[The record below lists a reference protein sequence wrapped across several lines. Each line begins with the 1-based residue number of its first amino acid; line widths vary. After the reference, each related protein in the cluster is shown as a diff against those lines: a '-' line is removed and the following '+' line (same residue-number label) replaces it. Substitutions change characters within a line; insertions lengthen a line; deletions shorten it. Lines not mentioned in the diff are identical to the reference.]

1 MAEAGLSG
9 SNLSGQGPWSSM
21 PQALPPERPRAKV
34 STIGSAVMELPG
46 GVRIHFQDQPASFV
60 AACAIELGLVRPLIA
75 PVAQPQQRAKD
86 TAASPATMATTA
98 SKRRDRKKAS
108 QLRWKLKEEE
118 EAVAAATLPTQHAQH
133 DARASRPN
141 RESEQ
146 QINVDNMRAPTDNES
161 EQQTKEDDGQGQ
173 AATAATDAL
182 KDSVE
187 LTSRTSASVSAT
199 DSASSFSSPVAGGE
213 QMDCD
218 GREEVAVAAT
228 AALESGVVE
237 PEPVGVSAF
246 PRPAWMVQGMNV
258 QVVEKRA
265 SALLATA
272 SPIVRRRWE
281 KHSDQLGKCGWTF
294 AQPDAQGEIPLCVW
308 LQDAMLSVEL
318 AVPVQQTY
326 QQRVSNG
333 SVYKIISRDLL
344 SVGSTGSSDGFLT
357 CLLSPVHG
365 QYNSRRRGQG
375 Q

>member
-1 MAEAGLSG
+1 M
-9 SNLSGQGPWSSM
+9 
-21 PQALPPERPRAKV
+21 
-34 STIGSAVMELPG
+34 
-46 GVRIHFQDQPASFV
+46 

-173 AATAATDAL
+173 AATASTDAL

-187 LTSRTSASVSAT
+187 LTSSASVSAT

-281 KHSDQLGKCGWTF
+281 KHSDQLGKCGWMF

>member
-9 SNLSGQGPWSSM
+9 SDLSGQRPWRSL
-21 PQALPPERPRAKV
+21 PQAVPPDRPRAKV
-34 STIGSAVMELPG
+34 STSGSAVMELPG
-46 GVRIHFQDQPASFV
+46 GVRIYFQDQPASFV

-86 TAASPATMATTA
+86 TAASPATTATTA

-108 QLRWKLKEEE
+108 QLRWKQKEEE

-146 QINVDNMRAPTDNES
+146 QISVDDMRAPTDNES
-161 EQQTKEDDGQGQ
+161 EQQTKEDGGQGQ
-173 AATAATDAL
+173 AAAAATDAP
-182 KDSVE
+182 KDRVE
-187 LTSRTSASVSAT
+187 LTSLTSASASAT
-199 DSASSFSSPVAGGE
+199 DSASFSSSVAVGE

-218 GREEVAVAAT
+218 GREVEVAVAAT
-228 AALESGVVE
+228 AALESDVVE
-237 PEPVGVSAF
+237 PEPVGVSAVV
-246 PRPAWMVQGMNV
+246 PAWMVQGMNV
-258 QVVEKRA
+258 QAVEKRA

-272 SPIVRRRWE
+272 SPMVRRRWE

-294 AQPDAQGEIPLCVW
+294 AQPDAQGVVPLCVW

-333 SVYKIISRDLL
+333 SVSHVISRDVL
-344 SVGSTGSSDGFLT
+344 SVGSTGSSDGFVT
-357 CLLSPVHG
+357 CLLSPL
-365 QYNSRRRGQG
+365 YNSGRRGQG

>member
-1 MAEAGLSG
+1 
-9 SNLSGQGPWSSM
+9 
-21 PQALPPERPRAKV
+21 
-34 STIGSAVMELPG
+34 MELPG

-187 LTSRTSASVSAT
+187 LTSSASVSAT

-237 PEPVGVSAF
+237 PEPVGVSAVV
-246 PRPAWMVQGMNV
+246 RPAWMVQGMNV

>member
-1 MAEAGLSG
+1 
-9 SNLSGQGPWSSM
+9 
-21 PQALPPERPRAKV
+21 
-34 STIGSAVMELPG
+34 MELPG
-46 GVRIHFQDQPASFV
+46 GVRIYFQDQPASFV

-86 TAASPATMATTA
+86 TAASPATTATTA

-108 QLRWKLKEEE
+108 QRRWKQKEEE

-133 DARASRPN
+133 GARASRPN

-146 QINVDNMRAPTDNES
+146 QISVEIMRAPTDNES
-161 EQQTKEDDGQGQ
+161 EQQTEEDGGQGQ
-173 AATAATDAL
+173 AAAAATDAP

-187 LTSRTSASVSAT
+187 LTSLTSASVSAT
-199 DSASSFSSPVAGGE
+199 DSASFSSSVAGCE

-237 PEPVGVSAF
+237 PEPVGVSAVV
-246 PRPAWMVQGMNV
+246 RPAWMVQGMNV
-258 QVVEKRA
+258 QAVEKRA